1 MPQSPIFLLA
11 SIAAIHLLA
20 VASPGPSFLL
30 VSRAAALKSRA
41 QGIMTGLGVTS
52 VALFWAIAASLGVDA
67 LIAQAPWAFD
77 LMQIAGGAYL
87 TWIAIQSFRHADAK
101 PAPAE
106 PILGASS
113 GTLWAA
119 YLNGVKGSL
128 ANPKII
134 VFFGSIF
141 VALFSP
147 ATPDWVRIAA
157 VGIVGINEFSWYA
170 FVAFAFSARR
180 VQDFYRR
187 AKAWIER
194 AMGTF
199 IGFFGIRLVVGGLMR
214 FAG

>member
-1 MPQSPIFLLA
+1 MPQSPLFLLA

-30 VSRAAALKSRA
+30 VSRAAAMKSRA
-41 QGIMTGLGVTS
+41 QGVMTGLGVTS

-67 LIAQAPWAFD
+67 LIAQAPWAFE
-77 LMQIAGGAYL
+77 LMQIAGGTYL
-87 TWIAIQSFRHADAK
+87 TWIAIQSFRHADVQP
-101 PAPAE
+101 PADTAA
-106 PILGASS
+106 GAVS

-119 YLNGVKGSL
+119 YVNGVKGSL

-147 ATPDWVRIAA
+147 TTPDWVRVAA
-157 VGIVGINEFSWYA
+157 VCIVGINEFSWYA

-180 VQDFYRR
+180 VQTFYRR